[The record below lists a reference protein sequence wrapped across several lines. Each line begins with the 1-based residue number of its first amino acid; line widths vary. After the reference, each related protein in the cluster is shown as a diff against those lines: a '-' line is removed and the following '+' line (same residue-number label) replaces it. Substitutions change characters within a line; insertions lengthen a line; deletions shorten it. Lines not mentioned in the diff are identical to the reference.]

1 MPIYVFYAAKEN
13 VRRSDGCNTVVAH
26 GADPDAAR
34 AAAVQLLG
42 ENAGALDGFQAVEL
56 TDTTA
61 PFAVQ
66 GHPPVGLA
74 YPWPTLGR
82 GGSSLRGS

>member
-34 AAAVQLLG
+34 TAAEQLLG
-42 ENAGALDGFQAVEL
+42 ENPGALAGFQAVEL
-56 TDTTA
+56 TDATA

-66 GHPPVGLA
+66 GHPPVGA
-74 YPWPTLGR
+74 GSPWPTLGR
-82 GGSSLRGS
+82 GGSRLRGS